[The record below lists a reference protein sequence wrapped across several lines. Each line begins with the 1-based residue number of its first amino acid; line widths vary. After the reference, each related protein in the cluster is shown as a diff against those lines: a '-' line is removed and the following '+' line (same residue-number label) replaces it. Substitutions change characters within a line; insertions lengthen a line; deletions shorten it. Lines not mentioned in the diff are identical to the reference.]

1 MASDGTA
8 IKEAV
13 ITIKVFG
20 IGGGG
25 NSVLKRIAE
34 SGFTGVE
41 LVAVNTDAK
50 QLSSLSALKVKTV
63 QIGEA
68 LTRGRGAGGNPEI
81 GMHAVEREEEK
92 LKSMMR
98 GADLIFV
105 TAAMGGGTG
114 TGAAPEVARLA
125 RSLGILTVGVVTMPF
140 GFEGRRKMRIAQEAV
155 AQMREY
161 IDALIVVRNDNLMKL
176 SDDRKMS
183 FVGAFHAADEVLK
196 QAIDCVAE
204 MILTTG
210 VVNVDFAD
218 VSTIFRQGENSDAIL
233 GMGQSKV
240 SAVAAVQQAVESPLI
255 ERSLEGARGM
265 ILNITGDETLTL
277 CDVSEATQYIYKQTG
292 DDVNI
297 IFGTVIDN
305 NMDGVI
311 QATIIA
317 TDFAGGAGAN
327 PPMGSMNRMR
337 PSMQQTQQAPQ
348 PQPQSQPQ
356 PQQTPDGNAAPPSEF
371 TLEAPSFMTKRN
383 EDISGGAFA
392 IPAFKLTQDNSVPE
406 DK

>member
-1 MASDGTA
+1 MASDDTA

-25 NSVLKRIAE
+25 NSVLKRISE
-34 SGFTGVE
+34 SGITGVE

-50 QLSSLSALKVKTV
+50 QLSGLSALKVKTV

-92 LKSMMR
+92 LRSMMR

-114 TGAAPEVARLA
+114 TGAAPVVARIA
-125 RSLGILTVGVVTMPF
+125 RDLGILTVGVVTMPF

-155 AQMREY
+155 MQMRAY

-218 VSTIFRQGENSDAIL
+218 VATIFRQGENSDAIL

-317 TDFAGGAGAN
+317 TDFAGGSGSMSMN
-327 PPMGSMNRMR
+327 QSMGSMPRMMSAV
-337 PSMQQTQQAPQ
+337 PQAQQV
-348 PQPQSQPQ
+348 PQSQPQ
-356 PQQTPDGNAAPPSEF
+356 PVSTGNGVPVSDF
-371 TLEAPSFMTKRN
+371 NLEAPSFMTKRN
-383 EDISGGAFA
+383 ENMSGGAFA
-392 IPAFKLTQDNSVPE
+392 IPAFKLTRDDTPPE

>member
-1 MASDGTA
+1 MASDDTS

-34 SGFTGVE
+34 SGITGVE

-50 QLSSLSALKVKTV
+50 QLNSLKGLKVKTL

-68 LTRGRGAGGNPEI
+68 FTRGRGTGGNPTI
-81 GMHAVEREEEK
+81 GMQAVEREVEK
-92 LKSMMR
+92 LKQMMR

-114 TGAAPEVARLA
+114 TGAAPVVAKIA
-125 RSLGILTVGVVTMPF
+125 RELGILTVGVVTMPF
-140 GFEGRRKMRIAQEAV
+140 GFEGRRKMRLAQEAV
-155 AQMREY
+155 AQMRAY

-218 VSTIFRQGENSDAIL
+218 VATIFRQGENSDAIL
-233 GMGQSKV
+233 GIGQSKV
-240 SAVAAVQQAVESPLI
+240 SAIAAVQQAVESPLI
-255 ERSLEGARGM
+255 EKSLEGARGM
-265 ILNITGDETLTL
+265 ILNITADETLTL
-277 CDVSEATQYIYKQTG
+277 YDVSEATQYIYKQTG

-317 TDFAGGAGAN
+317 TDFAGSTNGMN
-327 PPMGSMNRMR
+327 VNMNMGSMPQMM
-337 PSMQQTQQAPQ
+337 PPIPQ
-348 PQPQSQPQ
+348 PPQMQQ
-356 PQQTPDGNAAPPSEF
+356 PQQQQQVQHESTAPLGDF
-371 TLEAPSFMTKRN
+371 TLEAPSFMTKKS
-383 EDISGGAFA
+383 EEISGGAFA
-392 IPAFKLTQDNSVPE
+392 IPAFKLTRDDSVPE

>member
-1 MASDGTA
+1 MASDSTA

-34 SGFTGVE
+34 SGITGVE

-50 QLSSLSALKVKTV
+50 QLSTLSALKVKTV

-68 LTRGRGAGGNPEI
+68 LTKGRGTGGNPAI
-81 GMHAVEREEEK
+81 GMHAAEREEEK
-92 LKSMMR
+92 LRSMMR

-114 TGAAPEVARLA
+114 TGATPEVARIA
-125 RSLGILTVGVVTMPF
+125 RDLGILTVGVVTMPF

-155 AQMREY
+155 VQMRAY
-161 IDALIVVRNDNLMKL
+161 MDPLIVVRNDNLMKL

-218 VSTIFRQGENSDAIL
+218 VATIFRQGANCDAIL
-233 GMGQSKV
+233 GMGQSKI

-265 ILNITGDETLTL
+265 ILNITGDDSLTL
-277 CDVSEATQYIYKQTG
+277 YDVSEATKYIYKQTG

-305 NMDGVI
+305 KMDGVI

-317 TDFAGGAGAN
+317 TDFPDRSGTNPHTGAM
-327 PPMGSMNRMR
+327 PQMR
-337 PSMQQTQQAPQ
+337 PSMSTVQQM
-348 PQPQSQPQ
+348 PQSQPQ
-356 PQQTPDGNAAPPSEF
+356 TQQGPVGKPASNGDF
-371 TLEAPSFMTKRN
+371 TLEAPSFMNKRN
-383 EDISGGAFA
+383 NEEVSGGAFA
-392 IPAFKLTQDNSVPE
+392 IPAFKLTRDDSAPE
-406 DK
+406 GK